1 MPKFQES
8 LSIGLKI
15 EEQVLQKLQVKYKS
29 ATIVTAYKGYDI
41 WIPEIHK
48 SVEVKQDY
56 KSKHTGNIVVE
67 IEMYGKPSGLLTSTA
82 DFWVFS
88 PASEEFISIKTK
100 RIFECILMNNL
111 KQHSFVGKGDT
122 VSKTAYLIEKD
133 LLFSYGNPL

>member
-8 LSIGLKI
+8 LSIGLAA
-15 EEQVLQKLQVKYKS
+15 EEEVLQKLQVKYKS
-29 ATIVTAYKGYDI
+29 ATIVSAYKGYDI

-48 SVEVKQDY
+48 SVEVKRDY
-56 KSKHTGNIVVE
+56 KSNHTGNIVVE

-82 DFWVFS
+82 DFWVFNPS
-88 PASEEFISIKTK
+88 PEEFVSVKTK

-111 KQHSFVGKGDT
+111 KQHTFVGKGDT
-122 VSKTAYLIEKD
+122 ISKTAYLIEKD